1 MKPVDI
7 STVFVQSDI
16 TLISAVI
23 EETDIT
29 PLREQLIILTV
40 NELHRTSSTE
50 ALVDPASDSQSDSYI
65 EPELD

>member
-1 MKPVDI
+1 MLKPVDI
-7 STVFVQSDI
+7 STVFVQ
-16 TLISAVI
+16 
-23 EETDIT
+23 TDIT

-50 ALVDPASDSQSDSYI
+50 ALLDPDSDSQLDFYI